1 MNITITKP
9 VTVNAKTLEVY
20 LGNRFYP
27 EDLTFYDSNDNVE
40 VFETI
45 EGLLNKFPSLEKNKE
60 ICLIIDIDSGKITN
74 WPIGWTCEFYSI
86 KLVDEGRYKL
96 YDADGNIIHEYT
108 GYVPKILEIADNGY
122 GDYLE
127 FAVDKN
133 GIIEDWECNDELI
146 ENFMKQD

>member
-1 MNITITKP
+1 MNITIKKP
-9 VTVNAKTLEVY
+9 VTVNVKTLEVY

-27 EDLTFYDSNDNVE
+27 EDLTFYDSNDNCE

-74 WPIGWTCEFYSI
+74 WPIGWSCEFYNI
-86 KLVDEGRYKL
+86 KLVDEGIYKL
-96 YDADGNIIHEYT
+96 YDADGGIIHEYY
-108 GYVPKILEIADNGY
+108 GYVPDILDISGDGY

-127 FAVDKN
+127 FEVDEN
-133 GIIEDWECNDELI
+133 GIIEDWECTDKLI